1 MQGFGEVER
10 KVKKIRRIVYT
21 TLTIMILL
29 VVASIYSI
37 SQAVEENGGVH
48 KSLVKMIREAKSIEQ
63 EASQPVKQ

>member
-21 TLTIMILL
+21 VLTIMILL

-48 KSLVKMIREAKSIEQ
+48 KSLVKMIREAKTIEQ